1 MKFSKT
7 KFLFRFNCRV
17 LIFTT
22 IIFITGCNL
31 FGSKHK
37 KEADGRFLADG
48 LDGHYI
54 WQLKKHGSYL
64 YAAVDSGL
72 YRESLI
78 HSNDWQFIGPGHK
91 MALTFVV
98 WSDQEILT
106 DYTSLYYT
114 TNGGGSWQKYQ
125 NGFGGDTPFYPFDLE
140 LDPNNTDV
148 IYAEVNGGSVAK
160 STDHGQSW
168 KLVWGVWDE
177 AGSGFFVRVDPN
189 NSQIVWAGGASTGP
203 LLIKSTNGGQN
214 WQHLNPAQPI
224 PETAVFDFVIHP
236 FHSDTVLAGL
246 GIGIYKSTDGG
257 QQWKYVFHKAS
268 IFTLGQDQ
276 FHPQTVYGA
285 GFNQTHTLFYTVSH
299 NFGDTWTMVS
309 DTSGSTGIRINDLV
323 ATTVKGKEVLFL
335 GTNKG
340 VYKYIVPK

>member
-7 KFLFRFNCRV
+7 KFLFRFSCSV
-17 LIFTT
+17 LIFSA

-31 FGSKHK
+31 FGGKHK
-37 KEADGRFLADG
+37 KEVDGRFLANG

-54 WQLKKHGSYL
+54 WQLKIHGNYL
-64 YAAVDSGL
+64 YAAADSGL
-72 YRESLI
+72 FRCTL
-78 HSNDWQFIGPGHK
+78 NDEQWSTLDPGMH
-91 MALTFVV
+91 LTFVV
-98 WSDQEILT
+98 YTDQEILAEHKGIL
-106 DYTSLYYT
+106 YRSTS
-114 TNGGGSWQKYQ
+114 GGKTWQKYQ

-189 NSQIVWAGGASTGP
+189 NSQIVWAGGASIGP

-224 PETAVFDFVIHP
+224 PETAAFDFMIHP

-257 QQWKYVFHKAS
+257 QQWRYVFHKAS

-299 NFGDTWTMVS
+299 NFGDTWRMVS

-323 ATTVKGKEVLFL
+323 ATMVKGKEVLFF

-340 VYKYIVPK
+340 VFKYIVPK